1 MQTVCNYNMIK
12 SIKHNIALKLD
23 SIGFIASTICAIHC
37 MAMPFIL
44 LLLTLY
50 GLEFIANPIFEI
62 TFIAT
67 SVAIGVFTFR
77 HGYFNH
83 HKKAYPFLIF
93 ICGLVL
99 IIGGHFIHDH
109 NQSEIHGNNDYLL
122 LMISPIGAFLIGLGH
137 FINRKL
143 SKICKAKS
151 CDC

>member
-1 MQTVCNYNMIK
+1 MIK

-50 GLEFIANPIFEI
+50 GLEFIANPLFEI

-83 HKKAYPFLIF
+83 HKKVYPFLIF

-99 IIGGHFIHDH
+99 IIGGHFVHDH
-109 NQSEIHGNNDYLL
+109 NQ
-122 LMISPIGAFLIGLGH
+122 
-137 FINRKL
+137 
-143 SKICKAKS
+143 
-151 CDC
+151 